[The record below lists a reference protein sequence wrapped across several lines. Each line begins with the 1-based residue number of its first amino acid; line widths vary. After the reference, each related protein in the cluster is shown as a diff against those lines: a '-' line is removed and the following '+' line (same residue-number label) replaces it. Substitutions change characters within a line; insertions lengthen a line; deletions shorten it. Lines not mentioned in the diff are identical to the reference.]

1 MRILMLNNEFPPLG
15 GGTGIVNQTLFN
27 YFKDLPA
34 LTIDLI
40 TSGLGK
46 HYEQERFSERITLY
60 KVPVNNRNLH
70 HSTMREL
77 LKYSFKALPLAL
89 HLHRQQAY
97 EMCFAWSTVP
107 AGGVAWLLSHL
118 INLPYW

>member
-27 YFKDLPA
+27 YFKDLPD

-40 TSGLGK
+40 TSALGK

-60 KVPVNNRNLH
+60 KVPVNNRNLQGGLGVI
-70 HSTMREL
+70 SVNWVTL
-77 LKYSFKALPLAL
+77 LGESVRTRYP
-89 HLHRQQAY
+89 
-97 EMCFAWSTVP
+97 WT
-107 AGGVAWLLSHL
+107 
-118 INLPYW
+118 